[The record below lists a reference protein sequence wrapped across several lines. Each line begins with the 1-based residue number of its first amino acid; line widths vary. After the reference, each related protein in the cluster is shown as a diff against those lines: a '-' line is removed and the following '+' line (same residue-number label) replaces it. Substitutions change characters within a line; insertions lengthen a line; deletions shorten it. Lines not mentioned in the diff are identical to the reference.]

1 MIPLG
6 AMAVSVVLEFNVAQK
21 RVFYACQGV
30 FFKEKND
37 HTEITTIA
45 NAKQL
50 TGVQSVGVSSSIPS
64 VSLPDL
70 GRFQRKYKFDSARK
84 DFEITIER
92 VISKN
97 DFQDSSIM
105 HTTDQGNTFY
115 RTKSYGTSYS
125 TNHILYEDNLGV
137 QGELNSNNKC
147 LKNYDIVIIYG
158 PDDEDRLDNS
168 NTLTNVVY
176 KNCVITNLS
185 YSFSV
190 DGPATESITLL
201 SRTAAYNMSGTMD
214 EPDNTWETGS
224 AQSGQTIKRSDI
236 DFNKTVVPTEAAG
249 AFQGVSDSDVHAGLQ
264 SIDIDIAIDYTELMD
279 VGIWRGTASGDEG
292 KQNLWR
298 FVNLPIDVT
307 CSFTGISRAL
317 YPYETIDVN
326 DEKFTNDKQIKI
338 VTDSTYYTGASPTA
352 RFNIWDL
359 GSKNYLDN
367 ISVSGGD
374 ASGGNVEL
382 TLSYR
387 NDQSDA
393 VIANSATVQNITYNG
408 PY

>member
-1 MIPLG
+1 MI
-6 AMAVSVVLEFNVAQK
+6 AVLVVLESNVAQK

-30 FFKEKND
+30 FFLEKNNQS
-37 HTEITTIA
+37 EISSIA
-45 NAKQL
+45 SAKQL

-115 RTKSYGTSYS
+115 RTESYGTSYS

-201 SRTAAYNMSGTMD
+201 SRVAKHNMHGLMD
-214 EPDNTWETGS
+214 EPNNTWQTGS
-224 AQSGQTIKRSDI
+224 SQSGQTIKRSDI
-236 DFNKTVVPTEAAG
+236 DFNNTVLPTEAAG
-249 AFQGVSDSDVHAGLQ
+249 AFQGVVDSDVHAGLQ

-279 VGIWRGTASGDEG
+279 VGVWRGAASGDEG

-298 FVNLPIDVT
+298 FVNLPIGVT

-317 YPYETIDVN
+317 YPYKTIDIP
-326 DEKFTNDKQIKI
+326 DEHFTNDKEIKI
-338 VTDSTYYTGASPTA
+338 VTDSTYYTGSTPTA

-374 ASGGNVEL
+374 TSGGNVEL

-387 NDQSDA
+387 NDHSDA